1 MNSDEIVWEFD
12 GGEGRTD
19 VLMALVSQQLR
30 VVEDLL
36 PEETEDPLAR
46 LAAELSER
54 PVELLESNPVLAR
67 LFPPAMAD
75 AAEADQFRRDAIS
88 QQARA
93 RMEAG
98 RVVLS
103 DCAVADGDMVA
114 VCEDHLEAWI
124 TTLAGLRAAWN
135 VELTGSAERSVAPTR
150 TDARANPT
158 AAAIC
163 DWLGWVQEDALQ
175 AHMFLL

>member
-1 MNSDEIVWEFD
+1 MMQDEIAWEFD

-19 VLMALVSQQLR
+19 VLVALVSQQLR
-30 VVEDLL
+30 VVDALL
-36 PEETEDPLAR
+36 PEASEDPLAR

-54 PVELLESNPVLAR
+54 PVELLDANPVLAR
-67 LFPPAMAD
+67 LFPPAMVD

-98 RVVLS
+98 QVVLS
-103 DCAVADGDMVA
+103 DCAAADGEMVP
-114 VCEDHLEAWI
+114 VSEEHLAAWI

-135 VELTGSAERSVAPTR
+135 VELTGSAERSVAATR
-150 TDARANPT
+150 ANVRTNPT
-158 AAAIC
+158 AAAIS

-175 AHMFLL
+175 AHMFLR